1 MALIAASVL
10 TMEISA
16 RDAVVDEDNDG
27 MDDDWEIQYGL
38 NITTNDSALD
48 PDNDGLSNIEEWNG
62 DTNPVDVYDMDNDWM
77 NDSWEGRYG
86 LDNTT
91 DDSELDFD
99 NDGLTNIQEWE
110 GHTDPTDDSDPP
122 VKENRILVM
131 IGVAIAM
138 GLAAIMSSIGIGIAG
153 SAAAGVA
160 AERPDK
166 FGKLIIYQALPMTQ
180 GIYGLLIA
188 ILVLNFTGLTEPSI
202 EILKGPFVGWAAIAI
217 GIVIGLS
224 SVSAIPQGMTA
235 SAAAAAFGRN
245 NTVFGRGVIFT
256 VMSETMAIF
265 GFLVAIFLLLAS
277 GMLG

>member
-1 MALIAASVL
+1 MKNLPWISSALILLALIGAAAFAVDA
-10 TMEISA
+10 SA
-16 RDAVVDEDNDG
+16 RDAALDLDEDE
-27 MDDDWEIQYGL
+27 MDDD
-38 NITTNDSALD
+38 
-48 PDNDGLSNIEEWNG
+48 
-62 DTNPVDVYDMDNDWM
+62 
-77 NDSWEGRYG
+77 WEGRYG

-91 DDSELDFD
+91 DDSEFDFD
-99 NDGLTNIQEWE
+99 NDGLTNFQEWE
-110 GHTDPTDDSDPP
+110 EHTDPTDDSDPP
-122 VKENRILVM
+122 VKDNRILVM

-153 SAAAGVA
+153 AAAAGVA

-245 NTVFGRGVIFT
+245 NAVFGRGIIFT